1 MQYTNCLKNLVYL
14 CCILFLV
21 SCNATKRI
29 LKEDQSLLISNNV
42 KVKYTGKAVEDKAA
56 LNSALAKQV
65 VYSQQPNKKF
75 LSLFRLKLG
84 IYTMSVLKNE
94 KRLKKRIALEDKVNN
109 LTATEK
115 EKAKFKKLSGAKKFD
130 NILNETSGGE
140 PPILFDSTTLET
152 SIKRMKNYLFYHGY
166 FYNEVHATYSTKKKK
181 TKVSYQI
188 LTGQL
193 YTYNSVKLIAED
205 SFITE
210 VINRKPKDRLIKK
223 GEVFDMEIATKERQ
237 RLAVLVQN
245 EGFFTF
251 SPEYIFLNIDSTIGN
266 HKVDATLLVK
276 NEPDSMMHKKYTY
289 EQIDIQ
295 ILDFEKK
302 KQNLQ
307 LKKND
312 FITDTICDVNYKVL
326 RSSVLPRALKRSI
339 YIKPY
344 DLFNKDQLDKTRSS
358 LNSLGVFKFVNI
370 EHEPLSLSP
379 TENGLL
385 TTIKCAPTKRHSV
398 NSDIEINTNAAST
411 VGFALSGSYLN
422 RNLFRSAAK
431 FQFNFSSGVEFQVL
445 KARRLENSP
454 INTISINAEAKIN
467 LARFFPTFQ
476 RDKCKTYQK
485 YKPRTYLSV
494 AYNFQRRIGLYSIH
508 TIGVNYGYEW
518 YNDKIRHIFS
528 PLSFTFVDPTKI
540 TDSFQTNLNND
551 ARLAQ
556 SFKQQF
562 ILGQDY
568 SFFYNNQNL
577 NVGKYKNYFQ
587 FKSSLFTSGNIIYGI
602 TKLIQKDKEKPYLLA
617 KIPFSQFVRIEVEP
631 RYFFNFKKGQ
641 VLAFRFFGGI
651 GIPYGNSRYNIEQK
665 KIENRDTSYIRE
677 VAVMP
682 YIKQFFSGGPNSLR
696 GWGFRKVGPGGY
708 NLYDEANNYL
718 ILDQTG
724 DIKLELNVEYR
735 FGIYKMFKGAIF
747 TDLGNIWMLKDDP
760 LRPLANFN
768 AKRFMKELAWDAGI
782 GLRMDLNFF
791 VVRFDVGLALYDPS
805 FPAGNRWT
813 FDKINNEDYKFF
825 TSRKVDGNQVT
836 GLYKFTLKDFVGLNF
851 AIGYPF

>member
-1 MQYTNCLKNLVYL
+1 MQYTNSLKYSIYL

-29 LKEDQSLLISNNV
+29 LKDDQSLLISNNIS
-42 KVKYTGKAVEDKAA
+42 VKYTGKAVEDKAA
-56 LNSALAKQV
+56 LNSALGKQV
-65 VYSQQPNKKF
+65 VYNQQPNKKF

-115 EKAKFKKLSGAKKFD
+115 EKAAYKKLTNAKKFD

-140 PPILFDSTTLET
+140 PPVLFDSTTLST

-166 FYNEVHATYSTKKKK
+166 FYNDVQATFVTKKKK
-181 TKVSYQI
+181 TKVSYKI

-193 YTYNSVKLIAED
+193 YTYNSIKLVAED
-205 SFITE
+205 SLISKI
-210 VINRKPKDRLIKK
+210 VNIKPKERLIKK
-223 GEVFDMEIATKERQ
+223 GDVFDMEIATKERQ
-237 RLAVLVQN
+237 RLAELVQN

-251 SPEYIFLNIDSTIGN
+251 SPEYIFLNVDSTIGN
-266 HKVDATLLVK
+266 HKVDATLFIK
-276 NEPDSMMHKKYTY
+276 NEPDSSLHKKYSY

-295 ILDFEKK
+295 VLDFSKRA
-302 KQNLQ
+302 QNLE

-326 RSSVLPRALKRSI
+326 RTSVLPRALKRSI

-344 DLFNKDQLDKTRSS
+344 DIFNKDQLDKTRSS
-358 LNSLGVFKFVNI
+358 LNGLGVFKFVNI
-370 EHEPLSLSP
+370 EHEPISLSP

-398 NSDIEINTNAAST
+398 SSDIEVNTNASST

-431 FQFNFSSGVEFQVL
+431 FQFNFSAGVEFQVL
-445 KARRLENSP
+445 KAKRLENSP
-454 INTISINAEAKIN
+454 INTISINSEAKIN

-476 RDKCKTYQK
+476 KDKCKTYQK

-518 YNDKIRHIFS
+518 YNDKMRHIFS
-528 PLSFTFVDPTKI
+528 PLSFTFVNPTKI
-540 TDSFQTNLNND
+540 TDSFQTRLNND
-551 ARLAQ
+551 SRLAQ

-568 SFFYNNQNL
+568 TFHYNNQNL
-577 NVGKYKNYFQ
+577 SVGNYKNYFQ
-587 FKSSLFTSGNIIYGI
+587 FRANIFTSGNIIYGI

-617 KIPFSQFVRIEVEP
+617 KIPFSQFTRFEIEP
-631 RYFFNFKKGQ
+631 RYIFNFKKGQ

-651 GIPYGNSRYNIEQK
+651 GIPYGNSRYNVEQTK
-665 KIENRDTSYIRE
+665 YQGRDTSYIRE

-708 NLYDEANNYL
+708 NVYQLNNTNLDE
-718 ILDQTG
+718 TG
-724 DIKLELNVEYR
+724 DIKLELNAEYR
-735 FGIYKMFKGAIF
+735 FGIYKLFKGAVF
-747 TDLGNIWMLKDDP
+747 TDLGNIWMLKEDP
-760 LRPLANFN
+760 LRPLANFD
-768 AKRFMKELAWDAGI
+768 AKRFMKELAWDAGV
-782 GLRMDLNFF
+782 GLRLDLNFF
-791 VVRFDVGLALYDPS
+791 VVRFDVAVALYDPS
-805 FPAGNRWT
+805 FPVGDRWT
-813 FDKINNEDYKFF
+813 FDKINNEDYKIF
-825 TSRKVDGNQVT
+825 TSRKIDGNKVQ
-836 GLYKFTLKDFVGLNF
+836 GLYTFKLKDFIGLNF